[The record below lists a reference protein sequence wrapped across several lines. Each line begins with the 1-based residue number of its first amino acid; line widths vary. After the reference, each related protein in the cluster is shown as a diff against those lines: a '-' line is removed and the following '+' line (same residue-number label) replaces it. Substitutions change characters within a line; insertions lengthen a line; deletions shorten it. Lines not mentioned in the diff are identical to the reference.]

1 MNDTENK
8 IHQTFIRIRDFGRDH
23 ANDFAANSVGKQ
35 AFTTLD
41 GIINE
46 LDGHAASEAS
56 GFGRERHGT
65 SSRSEAREDLRDL
78 VKAISR
84 TAEVLADVP
93 GVAHKFALPASDGD
107 RALINSARGFATDLA
122 PFVAQFEAHEMPD
135 LLANLN
141 GKIAAMEAAID
152 VQAGGI
158 GDHVASRAAI
168 DEAIERGLQVRRT
181 LDAIVRNK
189 YEDDAVV
196 LAEWTSARHIEGR
209 MRKRVPS
216 TPPPAPSITP
226 AS

>member
-1 MNDTENK
+1 MNHKENK
-8 IHQTFIRIRDFGRDH
+8 IHQTFIRIRDFGHDH
-23 ANDFAANSVGKQ
+23 ANDFAANSLGKQ
-35 AFTTLD
+35 TFTTLE

-65 SSRSEAREDLRDL
+65 SSRSEAREGLRDL
-78 VKAISR
+78 VRAICG

-93 GVAHKFALPASDGD
+93 GIAGKFALPASDSD
-107 RALINSARGFATDLA
+107 RVLLNSARGFLRDLG
-122 PFVAQFEAHEMPD
+122 PFVAQFEAHELPD
-135 LLANLN
+135 LLANLS

-152 VQAGGI
+152 TQAGGV

-181 LDAIVRNK
+181 LDVIVRNK
-189 YEDDAVV
+189 YEGDSVV

-209 MRKRVPS
+209 MRKRTPS